1 MDHRWRIAGAAVLT
15 HVCLGS
21 VYAWSIFVPALQAQT
36 GWSKPQLTWAF
47 SLAIACLGLTAA
59 LTAPL
64 MHRLGPRVTVGWS
77 ALFFG
82 AGLSGTGLAIHI
94 HSLGLLY
101 ACYGLI
107 GGVGLGLGY
116 VPPVTTLLRWFA
128 DRKGFATGLAVG
140 GFGLGALL
148 ASFLGEWL
156 LQRFSCAYTFLLLGP
171 FYGVAILLAS
181 QALRLPA
188 ASHNAVAPLA
198 ADARRILSEPRFWI
212 LWAVFFVNIAT
223 GILLIA
229 LARPMIEESLSKGMS
244 TFSIPVVLAVA
255 IMGFFNGLGRLGWAS
270 LSDRA
275 GRFGTWMGM
284 FLLQGILFFLLRNS
298 SSTAVLVAGLWLI
311 ASCYGG
317 GFALC
322 PALVADIFGT
332 ARAPQIY
339 GMALT
344 AWSAAALV
352 SPPLAARLHEITGSY
367 ADVLGGCL
375 LASVLGLALIALLQY
390 ALRHPEPC
398 EEFEAGIL

>member
-1 MDHRWRIAGAAVLT
+1 
-15 HVCLGS
+15 
-21 VYAWSIFVPALQAQT
+21 
-36 GWSKPQLTWAF
+36 
-47 SLAIACLGLTAA
+47 
-59 LTAPL
+59 

-188 ASHNAVAPLA
+188 ASQNAVAPLA
-198 ADARRILSEPRFWI
+198 ADSRRILSEPRFWI

-229 LARPMIEESLSKGMS
+229 LARPMIEETLAKGVNSFMLPAVS
-244 TFSIPVVLAVA
+244 AVA
-255 IMGFFNGLGRLGWAS
+255 IMGLFNGLGRLGWSS
-270 LSDRA
+270 LSDRV
-275 GRFGTWMGM
+275 GRFGTWTVM
-284 FLLQGILFFLLRNS
+284 FLLQGVLFFLLRN
-298 SSTAVLVAGLWLI
+298 TASPWVLVAGLWLI

-322 PALVADIFGT
+322 PALVADVFGP
-332 ARAPQIY
+332 AKAPQVY
-339 GMALT
+339 GMTLT

-352 SPPLAARLHEITGSY
+352 SPPLAARLHENSGSY
-367 ADVLGGCL
+367 TGVLGGCL
-375 LASVLGLALIALLQY
+375 LASLAGLALVAVLQHVIRV
-390 ALRHPEPC
+390 ADRDGEP
-398 EEFEAGIL
+398 EAGVL